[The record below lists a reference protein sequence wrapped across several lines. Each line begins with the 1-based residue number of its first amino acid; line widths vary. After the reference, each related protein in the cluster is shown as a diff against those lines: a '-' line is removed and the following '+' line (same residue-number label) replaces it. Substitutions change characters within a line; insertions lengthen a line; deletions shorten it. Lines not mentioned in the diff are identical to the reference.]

1 MVYVL
6 IGSYALHSRLP
17 EAGIR
22 PKDRDYICTFD
33 EANKVFNKLE
43 DKTFQPY
50 AKDHWIGIIGYTFY
64 DFLIPNSGSTKLIYD
79 FVLNDTNTRKHAM
92 AHNLIPSL
100 DVLYT
105 IKMSHRFKKTNR
117 ISEFEKTLSHI
128 LLMEKNGAKITD
140 DLKEIYKIRMEET
153 YNYSH
158 PKLNKTKSEF
168 FTDDVPY
175 IYDHDTIH
183 EAVKFLD
190 KPMYRYFIIP
200 EQEVLCSKELFNALS
215 HNDKL
220 LAVYEEASV
229 LALERSIIPYKIT
242 DQDKIKEKFR
252 FALMKVCTSITSG
265 WFREFAWRNYFQV
278 LKMNTNNDFYF
289 KFLDG
294 LDSGIVKKMER

>member
-1 MVYVL
+1 MAYVI
-6 IGSYALHSRLP
+6 IGSVALNERLP
-17 EAGIR
+17 KAHIS
-22 PKDRDYICTFD
+22 PKDIDIICTFG
-33 EANKVFNKLE
+33 EADFVTKDLKC
-43 DKTFQPY
+43 KMFQPFE
-50 AKDHWIGIIGYTFY
+50 KDHWIAKDGNGTFY
-64 DFLIPNSGSTKLIYD
+64 DYHIPNSGSTKLIYD
-79 FVLNDTNTRKHAM
+79 FVLNDKNSTTSNSFHV
-92 AHNLIPSL
+92 PSL
-100 DVLYT
+100 NVLYT

-117 ISEFEKTLSHI
+117 VSEFEKTLSHI

-140 DLKEIYKIRMEET
+140 DLKEIYKTRMEET

-158 PKLNKTKSEF
+158 PRLNKTKSEF

-183 EAVKFLD
+183 ESVKFID

-200 EQEVLCSKELFNALS
+200 GQDVLCSKEKFHNLS
-215 HNDKL
+215 HQNKL

-229 LALERSIIPYKIT
+229 LALERSIIPFGIT

-265 WFREFAWRNYFQV
+265 WFREFAWRNYFDV
-278 LKMNTNNDFYF
+278 LEMNTKNDFYF

-294 LDSGIVKKMER
+294 LNSGIVEKMEK

>member
-1 MVYVL
+1 MAYVL
-6 IGSYALHSRLP
+6 IGSYALHDRLP
-17 EAGIR
+17 TRVI
-22 PKDRDYICTFD
+22 PKDADFICTFD
-33 EANKVFNKLE
+33 EANKLFNKLK
-43 DKTFQPY
+43 DKTFQPIT
-50 AKDHWIGIIGYTFY
+50 KDHWIGIVGNTFY

-79 FVLNDTNTRKHAM
+79 FVLNDANTRKDAIG
-92 AHNLIPSL
+92 NYIPSL

-117 ISEFEKTLSHI
+117 VSEFEKTISHI

-140 DLKEIYKIRMEET
+140 ELKEIYKTRMEET

-158 PKLNKTKSEF
+158 PKLNKIKSEF

-200 EQEVLCSKELFNALS
+200 EQDVLCSREKFTSLS
-215 HNDKL
+215 YQNKL

-229 LALERSIIPYKIT
+229 LTLERSIIPYKIT

-265 WFREFAWRNYFQV
+265 WFREFAWRNYFEV
-278 LKMNTNNDFYF
+278 LEMNKQNDFYF

-294 LDSGIVKKMER
+294 LKSGIVKKLEK